1 MKQGFNLR
9 HSFECLS
16 MLISL
21 SIWFWSKAC
30 TNYNIYLH
38 NVMTHFATLLSQQN
52 NVSLECSILC
62 FIKLPCWSRYLQC
75 WLSSFLQ
82 MGRHD
87 SRIVSRATVLCRYVY
102 LDNWTWLQV
111 LLVQYKIFVSNI
123 SLFLSQSSVKR
134 PWAEYVWS
142 IVVLVFCGLA
152 SSQPRMI
159 RVEEMPYVYNIRRI
173 LDFSCF

>member
-62 FIKLPCWSRYLQC
+62 FIKLPCRRPEGQTVIFISPNGTPRFIDSFKSRTHLQIYLNMT
-75 WLSSFLQ
+75 SSA
-82 MGRHD
+82 
-87 SRIVSRATVLCRYVY
+87 SPA
-102 LDNWTWLQV
+102 
-111 LLVQYKIFVSNI
+111 VQNPCAWHI
-123 SLFLSQSSVKR
+123 SLPFPIFGEKTVGRICLGYCSIGILWASQ
-134 PWAEYVWS
+134 
-142 IVVLVFCGLA
+142 
-152 SSQPRMI
+152 
-159 RVEEMPYVYNIRRI
+159 
-173 LDFSCF
+173 

>member
-52 NVSLECSILC
+52 NVSLWMFNIVLYQVTMLEPLSSMLVIFISPNGTPRFTDSFKSHSIVQICIFGQLDMTSCDSYAVQNPCAWHISLPFPIFGEKTVGRICLGYCSIGIL
-62 FIKLPCWSRYLQC
+62 W
-75 WLSSFLQ
+75 
-82 MGRHD
+82 
-87 SRIVSRATVLCRYVY
+87 A
-102 LDNWTWLQV
+102 
-111 LLVQYKIFVSNI
+111 
-123 SLFLSQSSVKR
+123 SQ
-134 PWAEYVWS
+134 
-142 IVVLVFCGLA
+142 
-152 SSQPRMI
+152 
-159 RVEEMPYVYNIRRI
+159 
-173 LDFSCF
+173 

>member
-62 FIKLPCWSRYLQC
+62 FIKLPCWSPEGQTVIFISPNGTPRFTD
-75 WLSSFLQ
+75 SFKSHSIVQICIFGQLD
-82 MGRHD
+82 MTSCD
-87 SRIVSRATVLCRYVY
+87 SYA
-102 LDNWTWLQV
+102 
-111 LLVQYKIFVSNI
+111 VQNPCAWHI
-123 SLFLSQSSVKR
+123 SLPFPIFGEKTVGRICLEYCSIGILWASQ
-134 PWAEYVWS
+134 
-142 IVVLVFCGLA
+142 
-152 SSQPRMI
+152 
-159 RVEEMPYVYNIRRI
+159 
-173 LDFSCF
+173 

>member
-30 TNYNIYLH
+30 TNYNIMWWHILPLSYH
-38 NVMTHFATLLSQQN
+38 NKTMSPF
-52 NVSLECSILC
+52 ECSILC

-102 LDNWTWLQV
+102 LDNWTWLHVILMQYRI
-111 LLVQYKIFVSNI
+111 LVPDI

-134 PWAEYVWS
+134 PWAEYVWG

-159 RVEEMPYVYNIRRI
+159 RVEEMPYVYNIRQI